1 MLNNDKP
8 HATGETKSAFR
19 SIDAA
24 TGEPFGPDLATDGA
38 AVRRTSNPE
47 PLFWTV
53 SAPKF

>member
-38 AVRRTSNPE
+38 ARQAVSTS
-47 PLFWTV
+47 
-53 SAPKF
+53 AAKF